1 MVTAVSVFQIDAY
14 NPIEDRYH
22 VNIRRKWYGIFDGH
36 GSYICSEYVHRR
48 LPEKLVELLEGEHK
62 PIEEALPLAFKIVDE
77 EFLNKYSHL
86 RGMAIG
92 TCVLF
97 TILDQ
102 DTLYIANVGDSVAIV
117 ARRNKD
123 GVFEAIPIN
132 NEHNTQNE
140 EEIALL
146 KLRTTDPFPI
156 RGAPNSNTPGSRV
169 GGVMSVT
176 RALGDGVFKKL
187 HMSLPF
193 FEKHLPYLTCEPEI
207 TKYKIS
213 LQDEFILLAS
223 DGLFEQVPREEVL
236 KWIQE
241 YIAEHKT
248 SKADLEKTS
257 EMVVGKI
264 FDVLAGLMN
273 TTVDEL
279 KAMPN
284 KKRMFDDTTV
294 IIIFLEHE
302 YVDQPE

>member
-1 MVTAVSVFQIDAY
+1 MITAVSVFQMDAY

-22 VNIRRKWYGIFDGH
+22 VNRERKWYGVFDGH

-62 PIEEALPLAFKIVDE
+62 PIEEAIPLAFKMVDE

-97 TILDQ
+97 AILDQ
-102 DTLYIANVGDSVAIV
+102 DTLYVANVGDSVALV

-123 GVFEAIPIN
+123 GAVESIPIN

-176 RALGDGVFKKL
+176 RAIGDGVFKKL

-193 FEKHLPYLTCEPEI
+193 FEKHLP
-207 TKYKIS
+207 
-213 LQDEFILLAS
+213 FILLFVTAAS
-223 DGLFEQVPREEVL
+223 D
-236 KWIQE
+236 
-241 YIAEHKT
+241 A
-248 SKADLEKTS
+248 
-257 EMVVGKI
+257 
-264 FDVLAGLMN
+264 
-273 TTVDEL
+273 
-279 KAMPN
+279 
-284 KKRMFDDTTV
+284 
-294 IIIFLEHE
+294 
-302 YVDQPE
+302 

>member
-1 MVTAVSVFQIDAY
+1 MVCLRNCTCLFPSLKSIY
-14 NPIEDRYH
+14 
-22 VNIRRKWYGIFDGH
+22 
-36 GSYICSEYVHRR
+36 
-48 LPEKLVELLEGEHK
+48 
-62 PIEEALPLAFKIVDE
+62 
-77 EFLNKYSHL
+77 LN
-86 RGMAIG
+86 
-92 TCVLF
+92 
-97 TILDQ
+97 
-102 DTLYIANVGDSVAIV
+102 
-117 ARRNKD
+117 
-123 GVFEAIPIN
+123 
-132 NEHNTQNE
+132 
-140 EEIALL
+140 
-146 KLRTTDPFPI
+146 
-156 RGAPNSNTPGSRV
+156 
-169 GGVMSVT
+169 
-176 RALGDGVFKKL
+176 
-187 HMSLPF
+187 
-193 FEKHLPYLTCEPEI
+193 LTCEPEI